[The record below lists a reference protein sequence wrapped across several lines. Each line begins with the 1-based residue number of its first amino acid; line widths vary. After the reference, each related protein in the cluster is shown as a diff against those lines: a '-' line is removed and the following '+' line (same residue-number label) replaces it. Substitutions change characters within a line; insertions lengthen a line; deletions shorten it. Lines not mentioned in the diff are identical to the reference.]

1 MIIFVMVGIKE
12 EVFSQVVK
20 AIGRVKIDWKTLS

>member
-12 EVFSQVVK
+12 EVFSQVAELVK
-20 AIGRVKIDWKTLS
+20 SWLMKYSN